1 MTNEERNIAIADM
14 RRMKNEY
21 MNGRKIDEVAERKC
35 KSFEMAI
42 KALEQQPCDKCVY
55 STKDGYCQYDDITE
69 TIPPLKPYGILI
81 PDNATNGEIVQM
93 IFPYY
98 SYERNDY
105 VQSTEDYIVDSM
117 ECMEHD
123 LYFAYDWWNAPYQKG
138 GKE

>member
-1 MTNEERNIAIADM
+1 MKLIIDIDEQHFELL
-14 RRMKNEY
+14 RMAV
-21 MNGRKIDEVAERKC
+21 MNGMGDNAQKIIA
-35 KSFEMAI
+35 
-42 KALEQQPCDKCVY
+42 QGTP
-55 STKDGYCQYDDITE
+55 
-69 TIPPLKPYGILI
+69 I

>member
-1 MTNEERNIAIADM
+1 MSTPCENCGSDFKVCISCDL
-14 RRMKNEY
+14 Y
-21 MNGRKIDEVAERKC
+21 NGKYIE
-35 KSFEMAI
+35 
-42 KALEQQPCDKCVY
+42 
-55 STKDGYCQYDDITE
+55 
-69 TIPPLKPYGILI
+69 I
-81 PDNATNGEIVQM
+81 PDNATNGDIVQM

-138 GKE
+138 ER

>member
-1 MTNEERNIAIADM
+1 MKRIIDIPKKIEEYIKDYIPIGAGNNVFCYPDEIVRAIA
-14 RRMKNEY
+14 
-21 MNGRKIDEVAERKC
+21 NGT
-35 KSFEMAI
+35 
-42 KALEQQPCDKCVY
+42 P
-55 STKDGYCQYDDITE
+55 
-69 TIPPLKPYGILI
+69 I
-81 PDNATNGEIVQM
+81 PDNATNGDIVQM

-123 LYFAYDWWNAPYQKG
+123 LYFAYDWWNAPYHKG

>member
-1 MTNEERNIAIADM
+1 MADIELIIKVPENNYNQIKSTNDFYLTAEERL
-14 RRMKNEY
+14 
-21 MNGRKIDEVAERKC
+21 
-35 KSFEMAI
+35 I
-42 KALEQQPCDKCVY
+42 K
-55 STKDGYCQYDDITE
+55 
-69 TIPPLKPYGILI
+69 YGTPI

-93 IFPYY
+93 MFPYY

-138 GKE
+138 GK